1 MELTGGQ
8 IVVEVLKSEGVTH
21 VFGYPGG
28 AALPLYDALSDSGIT
43 HILTRHEQGAAHGAD
58 GYARATGK
66 VGVCISTSGP
76 GATNLVTGIATANM
90 DSIPMVCI
98 TCQVV
103 SGMLGKDSFQEADVV
118 GITAPITKFNHMVQS
133 VEELGTVLKQAFHIA
148 RSGRPGP
155 VVVDIPKD
163 MFGKVYDFV
172 MPQTEEDLQLKGYQV
187 KTVGEESAIVAVAE
201 ALQQA
206 KKPVLFMGG
215 GVIAANAGA
224 AMLALAQK
232 TGIPVVTSLMGISAL
247 PTDLPYYLGM
257 VGMHGTYAANM
268 AVTDCDMLI
277 GLGVRFDD
285 RVTSVLSEFVPHG
298 KIAHF
303 DIDPAEFGKNVPV
316 EWKVQ
321 GDLAWSLPVFAQ
333 KATVGDISDWQQQ
346 IALWQQEH
354 PLRQAP
360 VAAAD
365 TLIDPPAVF
374 AELNKVMEKDSILVT
389 DVGQHQMWAAQYS
402 ARFVPRTFL
411 SSGGLGT
418 MGYGLPAAMGGQI
431 GCPEKEVWLV
441 SGDGSIMMNC
451 QELATLAEQQLPVKI
466 VVLNNRGLGMVRQWQ
481 RLFFNQRC
489 YGSKHELDTDFPKL
503 AEALG
508 VKGMRVTNALA
519 LPQVLA
525 EAKAYP
531 GAVLIDARIVED
543 ANVYPMVAPGAAIY
557 QMIES

>member
-28 AALPLYDALSDSGIT
+28 AALPLYDALCDSGIT

-103 SGMLGKDSFQEADVV
+103 SGLLGKDSFQEADVV
-118 GITAPITKFNHMVQS
+118 GITAPITKFNHMVTS
-133 VEELGTVLKQAFHIA
+133 VDELGTVLKQAFHIA

-155 VVVDIPKD
+155 VVIDIPKD
-163 MFGKVYDFV
+163 MFGKVYDFIL
-172 MPQTEEDLQLKGYQV
+172 PETPEELGLKGYKVNRIGQEEKIDQV
-187 KTVGEESAIVAVAE
+187 AK
-201 ALQQA
+201 ALAQA
-206 KKPVLFMGG
+206 KQPVLFMGG
-215 GVIAANAGA
+215 GVIASGMGDV
-224 AMLALAQK
+224 MLRLAK
-232 TGIPVVTSLMGISAL
+232 DTGIPVVTSLMAISAL
-247 PTDLPYYLGM
+247 PTTLPNYLGM

-268 AVTDCDMLI
+268 ATTEADLLI

-285 RVTSVLSEFVPHG
+285 RVTSVISEFVPHG

-303 DIDPAEFGKNVPV
+303 DIDPSELGKNVPT

-321 GDLAWSLPVFAQ
+321 GDLAWSLPLLAQ
-333 KATVGDISDWQQQ
+333 KAKVGDISHWQKK
-346 IALWQQEH
+346 IASWQEEH
-354 PLRQAP
+354 PLPQP
-360 VAAAD
+360 QEAAEGG
-365 TLIDPPAVF
+365 LISPPAIF
-374 AELNKVMEKDSILVT
+374 AAMNNVMEADSILVT

-402 ARFVPRTFL
+402 KRSVPRSFL
-411 SSGGLGT
+411 TSGGLGT
-418 MGYGLPAAMGGQI
+418 MGYGLPAAMGAQI
-431 GCPEKEVWLV
+431 GCPDKEVWLV

-466 VVLNNRGLGMVRQWQ
+466 IVCNNRGLGMVRQWQ
-481 RLFFNQRC
+481 RLFFRERC
-489 YGSKHELDTDFPKL
+489 FGSKHEMDTDFPAL
-503 AEALG
+503 AQALG
-508 VKGMRVTNALA
+508 VKGM
-519 LPQVLA
+519 QVKDARLL
-525 EAKAYP
+525 EEVLTLAKAYP
-531 GAVLIDARIVED
+531 GPVLIDARIVET
-543 ANVYPMVAPGAAIY
+543 ANVYPMVAPGAAIH

>member
-21 VFGYPGG
+21 IFGYPGG
-28 AALPLYDALSDSGIT
+28 AALPLYDALYDSGIV

-98 TCQVV
+98 TCQVA
-103 SGMLGKDSFQEADVV
+103 SSFLGKDSFQEADVV

-133 VEELGTVLKQAFHIA
+133 VEELGIVLKQAFYIA

-155 VVVDIPKD
+155 VVIDIPKD
-163 MFGKVYDFV
+163 MFGKIYDFT
-172 MPQTEEDLQLKGYQV
+172 MPQTEADLALKGYQAPV
-187 KTVGEESAIVAVAE
+187 GGEEAAIDDVVE
-201 ALQQA
+201 ALA
-206 KKPVLFMGG
+206 KAQRPVLFMGG

-224 AMLALAQK
+224 SMLALAQK
-232 TGIPVVTSLMGISAL
+232 TGIPVVTSLMAISAL
-247 PTDLPYYLGM
+247 PTELPNYLGM

-268 AVTDCDMLI
+268 AVTEADLLV

-285 RVTSVLSEFVPHG
+285 RVTSVIKEFVPHG

-303 DIDPAEFGKNVPV
+303 DVDPSELGKNV
-316 EWKVQ
+316 ETTWKVQ
-321 GDLAWSLPVFAQ
+321 GDLAWSLPIFAA
-333 KATVGDISDWQQQ
+333 KAQAGNIGPWQEQV
-346 IALWQQEH
+346 ARWQQEH
-354 PLRQAP
+354 PLLPAP
-360 VAAAD
+360 APTDDA
-365 TLIDPPAVF
+365 LIAPQAVF
-374 AELNKVMEKDSILVT
+374 AALNQVMAQDSILVT

-402 ARFVPRTFL
+402 KRFVPRTFL

-418 MGYGLPAAMGGQI
+418 MGYGLPAAMGAQI
-431 GCPEKEVWLV
+431 GCPDKEVWLV

-481 RLFFNQRC
+481 RLFFEQRC
-489 YGSKHELDTDFPKL
+489 FGSKHEMDTNFPAL

-508 VKGMRVTNALA
+508 VKGLQVRHAGQLEDALA
-519 LPQVLA
+519 A
-525 EAKAYP
+525 AKAYAGP
-531 GAVLIDARIVED
+531 VLIDARIMEE